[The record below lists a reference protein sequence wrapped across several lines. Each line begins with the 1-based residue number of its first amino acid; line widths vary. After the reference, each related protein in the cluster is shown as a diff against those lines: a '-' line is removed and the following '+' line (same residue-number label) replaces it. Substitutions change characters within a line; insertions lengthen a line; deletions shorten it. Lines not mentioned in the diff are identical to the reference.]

1 MQNEKQIGHPL
12 NSLPNDYTIVDLE
25 TSGLIPKFHHI
36 VEVGCIKY
44 RAGKEVARF
53 ETLIKPPIKIAEKA
67 TSINGI
73 TNEMLMYAPNF
84 ESVAN
89 DLWDFLKGEVI
100 VGHNITFD
108 ISFLHK
114 NFLNAINQSFENDY
128 VDTLTLCRRHFPHF
142 KSHSLAYLCDRFQIA
157 PQTHRAVSD
166 CLAVAEVIKRLNI
179 ITDAEESKPMAIKLQ
194 RGQKVDLTKNNP
206 TLKKLMIAMS
216 RPNDKDFEL
225 DVAAFLL
232 DSTGK
237 AACEDDF
244 IFYNNVKH
252 KSGAI
257 KHLGNQN
264 GKDNE
269 QLQID
274 LLKVPPSIHKIDFTL
289 TIYDAER
296 RKQTFSRLDNAY
308 IRIVD
313 LDTQNEIARY
323 EFGGDF
329 SIETA
334 IVVGEIYRH
343 GSDWKFHALGTG
355 FSGGLA
361 ALVRNFGLPLDK
373 PVVKNEQLSASV
385 SPSVK
390 ADVKKLASLRQCTM
404 SDIVNEALSI
414 YLQSKRPYIIR
425 YEELRRNVGGR

>member
-1 MQNEKQIGHPL
+1 MQNEKPIGHPL
-12 NSLPNDYTIVDLE
+12 SNLPNDYTIVDLE

-89 DLWDFLKGEVI
+89 ELWDFLKGEVI

-108 ISFLHK
+108 IGFLHT
-114 NFLNAINQSFENDY
+114 NFLNALNQPFANDY
-128 VDTLTLCRRHFPHF
+128 VDTLALCRRHFPHF
-142 KSHSLAYLCDRFQIA
+142 KSHSLANLCDQFQIA
-157 PQTHRAVSD
+157 PQNHRAVSD

-179 ITDAEESKPMAIKLQ
+179 ITDAKENAPMAIKLH
-194 RGQKVDLTKNNP
+194 RGQKIDLTKSNP
-206 TLKKLMIAMS
+206 TLKRLMIGMGW
-216 RPNDKDFEL
+216 KKETDFEL
-225 DVAAFLL
+225 DSAAFLL
-232 DSTGK
+232 DSTGN
-237 AACEDDF
+237 ATCEDDF

-257 KHLGNQN
+257 EHLGNQN
-264 GKDNE
+264 EDNE
-269 QLQID
+269 QMRIN
-274 LLKVPPSIHKIDFTL
+274 LLKVPPAIHKIDFTL
-289 TIYDAER
+289 TIYDAEQR
-296 RKQTFSRLDNAY
+296 HQSFNRLAEAY
-308 IRIVD
+308 IRIID
-313 LDTQNEIARY
+313 DDTKKEIVRY
-323 EFGGDF
+323 NLSSDF

-343 GSDWKFHALGTG
+343 GSDWKFHALGSG
-355 FSGGLA
+355 FGGGLA
-361 ALVRNFGLPLDK
+361 ALVRNFGLTLGS

-385 SPSVK
+385 SPSIK
-390 ADVKKLASLRQCTM
+390 ADVKKLAALRQCTM
-404 SDIVNEALSI
+404 SDVVNDALKI
-414 YLQSKRPYIIR
+414 YLQSKRPEIIQ
-425 YEELRRNVGGR
+425 YEKLIRNVGGR